1 VFPQRNRHLQQ
12 AMLNYPSAQQMYQP
26 QMISPQ
32 RQERIGLFDRSRFR
46 GYSAEPYQMANQYS
60 QQSQIYNQQQIATQQ
75 YQQPPTQSFFRDA
88 QGKLDFNKIGGGVQT
103 AIGLV
108 NQVSP
113 MLKMLGGFVK

>member
-1 VFPQRNRHLQQ
+1 MFPQRNRHLQQ
-12 AMLNYPSAQQMYQP
+12 PMLYYPSAQQMYQP
-26 QMISPQ
+26 QMIYPR
-32 RQERIGLFDRSRFR
+32 RQGRVGLFNRSRFG
-46 GYSAEPYQMANQYS
+46 GYSADPYQMANQYS
-60 QQSQIYNQQQIATQQ
+60 QQSQIYNQQQLATQQ
-75 YQQPPTQSFFRDA
+75 YQQPPTQPFYRDA